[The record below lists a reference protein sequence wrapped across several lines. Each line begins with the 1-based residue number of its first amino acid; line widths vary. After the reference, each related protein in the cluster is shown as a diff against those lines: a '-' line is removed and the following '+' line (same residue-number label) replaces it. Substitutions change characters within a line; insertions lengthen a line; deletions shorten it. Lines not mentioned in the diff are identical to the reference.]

1 MLTVPGTNTILLAR
15 VSFREDAVY
24 LTLEVLSGTWLVESE
39 EHCFKI
45 AIIVDTILPPI
56 AY

>member
-1 MLTVPGTNTILLAR
+1 M
-15 VSFREDAVY
+15 SFREDAVY